1 MATEQKGEHG
11 EEWRLGIELGDDH
24 EHGFAESP
32 AEPAHN
38 LSRER
43 LERPLHVVTAEHLGW
58 VAVAAYATLTRLT
71 ALGARPLDG
80 TEAGHALYEFDLAST
95 GTHAAAAFHPAYSGW
110 IHLLTAGIF
119 VLGGANDFTA
129 RIVFALGGLL
139 LVAMAF
145 ELRHYIGRAGGLAL
159 GAMLALSPSV
169 TCFSRASATATPAA
183 AMALVTI
190 AVFMALK
197 SRPGAGR
204 AVDLGLF
211 AGLMIAADPAGLV
224 TAVIFVAAL
233 IPIGLWD
240 FVTGKNVVLA
250 IRVWIDR
257 YSSRLVLVI
266 LVAAVVWTL
275 SQMLIPG
282 GLSGAGIARSVAP
295 LHGPGQPGFAVGFL
309 TGFISGLRFYL
320 PMLTLYEFMIA
331 LAGVF
336 GAVVIITLNVRSRFA
351 TWALIWAALS
361 VAFFCWSPRRD
372 PDSVSGSVLAI
383 LTPAAVVG
391 AIGIDWLHHSD
402 AWRLIRLPLAV
413 IAALTLYIGAVGNF
427 VCYAPDASEPPWA
440 RHANLFWG
448 ASATTEQARLYSRQA
463 AGGIAPA
470 NATVFFDGENGK
482 IGAPLRWYLRNLR
495 PTATADAATVVVSKS
510 VPPAN
515 ADHPTAIYHFDYAE
529 GWLPNFGEVRPGD
542 VIRFLFSGRIWG
554 PVITDDITIVVRKP
568 AASAPTVILTPGQGF
583 PACEFS
589 AKFEWEPPAWE

>member
-1 MATEQKGEHG
+1 VATEQKGEHG

-58 VAVAAYATLTRLT
+58 VAIAAYATLTRLI

-95 GTHAAAAFHPAYSGW
+95 GTQAAAAFHPASSGW
-110 IHLLTAGIF
+110 IHLLTAGFF

-129 RIVFALGGLL
+129 RVVFALGGLL
-139 LVAMAF
+139 LIAMAF

-169 TCFSRASATATPAA
+169 TCFSRASATATPVA

-197 SRPGAGR
+197 SRPGAGH
-204 AVDLGLF
+204 AAALGLF

-224 TAVIFVAAL
+224 TALIFVAAL

-250 IRVWIDR
+250 IRVWLDR
-257 YSSRLVLVI
+257 YSSRVVLVI
-266 LVAAVVWTL
+266 VVAAAVWML
-275 SQMLIPG
+275 SQFLIPG
-282 GLSGAGIARSVAP
+282 GLNATGIARSVAP
-295 LHGPGQPGFAVGFL
+295 LRGSGQPGFAA
-309 TGFISGLRFYL
+309 GLRFYL
-320 PMLTLYEFMIA
+320 PVLTLYEFMIA
-331 LAGVF
+331 IAGVF

-361 VAFFCWSPRRD
+361 VAFFFRSPRRD
-372 PDSVSGSVLAI
+372 TESILAI
-383 LTPAAVVG
+383 LTPAAVIG

-402 AWRLIRLPLAV
+402 AWRLVRLPLAA
-413 IAALTLYIGAVGNF
+413 IAALTLYVGAVGNF

-448 ASATTEQARLYSRQA
+448 ASATTEQARLYARRA

-470 NATVFFDGENGK
+470 SATVFFDGENGE
-482 IGAPLRWYLRNLR
+482 IAAPLRWYLRNLR
-495 PTATADAATVVVSKS
+495 QISTADAATVVVSKS

-515 ADHPTAIYHFDYAE
+515 AAQAASIYHFDYAE
-529 GWLPNFGEVRPGD
+529 GWRPNFGAARSDD
-542 VIRFLFSGRIWG
+542 VIRFLLSGRIWG
-554 PVITDDITIVVRKP
+554 PVITDDITILVRKP
-568 AASAPTVILTPGQGF
+568 AASAPTVILTPGQ
-583 PACEFS
+583 
-589 AKFEWEPPAWE
+589 